1 MAEHQPV
8 VVNPLTSSLAASVR
22 DQINFADNS
31 DDSNE
36 NVTYN
41 TFVTDMDTNE
51 IIPCHI
57 EAVELPEYDSPVE
70 EERQKS
76 TNMDSNENIPN
87 NMAEKVEK
95 PEDTN
100 DEKEHKISEN
110 TDMDTNENMPCNIES
125 FCSIQLTE
133 FEKDEKEPKESEDFD
148 MASKLFFKWDF

>member
-1 MAEHQPV
+1 MSTTESFYDLYNSIIKSNKIMAEHQPV
-8 VVNPLTSSLAASVR
+8 SSLAASVR
-22 DQINFADNS
+22 SVRDQINFDDNS
-31 DDSNE
+31 NDSNE

-87 NMAEKVEK
+87 NMAEEVEK
-95 PEDTN
+95 N
-100 DEKEHKISEN
+100 
-110 TDMDTNENMPCNIES
+110 
-125 FCSIQLTE
+125 FR
-133 FEKDEKEPKESEDFD
+133 
-148 MASKLFFKWDF
+148 